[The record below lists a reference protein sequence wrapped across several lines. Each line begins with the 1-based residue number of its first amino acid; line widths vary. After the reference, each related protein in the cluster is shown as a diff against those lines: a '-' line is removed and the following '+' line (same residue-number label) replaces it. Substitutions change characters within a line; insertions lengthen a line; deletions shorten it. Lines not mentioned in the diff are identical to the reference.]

1 MAKQLNDRQIKE
13 LSQTKEWCLAIL
25 NFMISKNGETP
36 GLKMFVEV
44 IIDSYQKQNLKGL
57 KYVNKDINE
66 WARGLPLSD
75 VDELNKLLWNRF
87 GEDLSKQTN
96 RNLVKIAQIIKK
108 GKIANEDEYRLLLIR
123 VDEIYKD
130 ESKQDELQT
139 LNNLLADYHR

>member
-13 LSQTKEWCLAIL
+13 LSQIKEWCLAIL

-44 IIDSYQKQNLKGL
+44 ITDSYQKQNLKGL